1 MGSRIDQNYQ
11 PEKIQQQRNALLD
24 TLARELGAF
33 CKETYLSLDPDMQQD
48 FSQAMGVRAL
58 KNIMLALMAR
68 QGDAK
73 AFELA
78 QQQYHT
84 TRNMSERLG
93 ALRVLVW
100 NDAPQAK
107 AALEDFYTRF
117 KDEALALDQWFMVQ
131 ASHPKATAETIQALT
146 AHPDYD
152 LGTPNRIRSVSGGL
166 NSNPVNTWSFGV
178 QHFID
183 LAKYLDEKNPI
194 VGSRL
199 LQVLSRW
206 YTLAEPQR
214 NQVQAALLNLQSVV
228 KSKNVV
234 ETLNSMLEV

>member
-1 MGSRIDQNYQ
+1 MLIQ
-11 PEKIQQQRNALLD
+11 EKRNALLE
-24 TLARELGAF
+24 TLARELGSF
-33 CKETYLSLDPDMQQD
+33 CKDTYLELDPDNQKE

-58 KNIMLALMAR
+58 KNIMLMMMAR
-68 QGDAK
+68 QGDVD

-78 QQQYHT
+78 HQQYQT

-93 ALRVLVW
+93 ALKVLVW

-107 AALEDFYTRF
+107 EALADFYTRF
-117 KDEALALDQWFMVQ
+117 KDEALSMDQWFMVQ
-131 ASHPKATAETIQALT
+131 AAHPEATAATIAYLT
-146 AHPDYD
+146 SHPDYD
-152 LGTPNRIRSVSGGL
+152 LTVPNRIRSVSGGL
-166 NSNPVNTWSFGV
+166 NANPVNTWSFGV
-178 QHFID
+178 QHFIE

-214 NQVQAALLNLQSVV
+214 SQVQAELEALKPLV
-228 KSKNVV
+228 KSKNVS
-234 ETLNSMLEV
+234 ETLNSMLNV